1 MTTPNARFIA
11 RAYINDEKVD
21 MKDHWVVL
29 QSSTPGTCQI
39 TVNQKAD
46 KLAPVK
52 VDLGWG
58 DMVDRVFN
66 GYVERAMPS
75 VNGWYTLFCREWS
88 ASLAYNLSV
97 MLRQPTMRQVLD
109 EITAQTGIEFVI
121 PSAAYVDTA
130 IPCFY
135 SDSSGYAMLNN
146 IGRAFKINDFV
157 WYQQGNGKVFV
168 GSYADSFWADKPVP
182 IANGLMTDHQAGK
195 TATMPAAPMIRP
207 NVTAN
212 DERITAVEFKG
223 TNMQISW

>member
-1 MTTPNARFIA
+1 MTTANARFIA
-11 RAYINDEKVD
+11 RAYVNNTKVD
-21 MKDHWVVL
+21 MKDHWIVL
-29 QSSTPGTCQI
+29 QASTPGNCQI
-39 TVNQKAD
+39 TVNQSVA
-46 KLAPVK
+46 KLAPVT

-66 GYVERAMPS
+66 GYVERVMPA
-75 VNGWYTLFCREWS
+75 VNGWYTLFCREWA

-97 MLRQPTMRQVLD
+97 MLRHPTMHQVLD
-109 EITAQTGIEFVI
+109 EITTQTGIEFVI
-121 PSAAYVDTA
+121 PDKAYANTA

-146 IGRAFKINDFV
+146 IGRAFRIADFV

-168 GSYADSFWADKPVP
+168 GSYTDSFWFDKPVT
-182 IANGLMTDHQAGK
+182 IAKELMTDHQAGK
-195 TATMPAAPMIRP
+195 TAKMPAAPMIRP

-212 DERITAVEFKG
+212 DERITAVEFQG

>member
-46 KLAPVK
+46 MLAQVK

-58 DMVDRVFN
+58 DVVDRVFS

-97 MLRQPTMRQVLD
+97 MLRHPTMRQVLD
-109 EITAQTGIEFVI
+109 EITSQTGIEFVI
-121 PSAAYVDTA
+121 PSAGYADTA

-135 SDSSGYAMLNN
+135 SDCSGYAMLNN
-146 IGRAFKINDFV
+146 IGRAFKIDDFV
-157 WYQQGNGKVFV
+157 WYQQGNGKVYV
-168 GSYADSFWADKPVP
+168 GSYADSFWADKPVK
-182 IANGLMTDHQAGK
+182 IAIGLMTDHQAGK
-195 TATMPAAPMIRP
+195 TATMPAAPMVRP

>member
-121 PSAAYVDTA
+121 PSAAYTDTA

>member
-11 RAYINDEKVD
+11 RAYINDAKVD

-39 TVNQKAD
+39 TVNQKTD

-97 MLRQPTMRQVLD
+97 MLRHPTMRQVLD

-121 PSAAYVDTA
+121 PSAGYADTA

-135 SDSSGYAMLNN
+135 SDCSGYAMLNN
-146 IGRAFKINDFV
+146 IGRAFKIDDFV

-168 GSYADSFWADKPVP
+168 GSYADSFWSDKPVT

>member
-1 MTTPNARFIA
+1 MITPNARFIA

-39 TVNQKAD
+39 TVNQQAD

-121 PSAAYVDTA
+121 PSAAYTDTA

-168 GSYADSFWADKPVP
+168 GSYADSFWADKPVK

>member
-11 RAYINDEKVD
+11 RAYINDSKVD

-58 DMVDRVFN
+58 GMVDRVFN
-66 GYVERAMPS
+66 GYVERAMPA

-121 PSAAYVDTA
+121 PTAAYTDTA

-157 WYQQGNGKVFV
+157 WYQQGNGKVYV

-223 TNMQISW
+223 ANMQISW